1 MKVKSDLFII
11 IASYVLEFIIITE
24 FKYYQYVYFKFPE
37 EITIYNDC
45 FNNIEANISYLSA
58 YYFLDIFYLLSFVY
72 SIFILYDSS
81 LHFIKIKRNS
91 IAFVVLILI
100 DFIFHSISS
109 ICLCFLAPFP
119 QIYIPFLLSI
129 YRILIY

>member
-91 IAFVVLILI
+91 IAFVVL
-100 DFIFHSISS
+100 
-109 ICLCFLAPFP
+109 
-119 QIYIPFLLSI
+119 
-129 YRILIY
+129 